1 MTRGGP
7 VPPRCLLITGASSGI
22 GAALAEAYAA
32 PGVTLR
38 LTGRDATR
46 LAQVAYQCTAAGAV
60 VESAVL
66 DVTDAAAMAATVL
79 DWDAAVP
86 FDLVIANAG
95 ISAGSG
101 AGLESEADLRQVTDI
116 NVIGTINTLAPLLP
130 RLTARQQGHVAV
142 MASLAGYRGLAGA
155 AAYCA
160 SKAWVKAYGEALRLT
175 LAPLGVRVSVICPGF
190 VKSRITDQ
198 NKFPMPFLMPAPRAA
213 QIIKRALAANRARI
227 AFPWPMATA
236 IHLIAALPAAWADRL
251 LQRLPQKT

>member
-1 MTRGGP
+1 M
-7 VPPRCLLITGASSGI
+7 LITGASSGI

-32 PGVTLR
+32 PGVRLR
-38 LTGRDATR
+38 LTGRDKAR
-46 LAQVAYQCTAAGAV
+46 LSEIAHRCSAAGAL
-60 VESAVL
+60 VEMAAL
-66 DVTDAAAMAATVL
+66 DVTDAVAMTATLL
-79 DWDAAVP
+79 DWDAAMP

-95 ISAGSG
+95 VSTGSG
-101 AGLESEADLRQVTDI
+101 AGLESEPDLQHVTDI

-130 RLTARQQGHVAV
+130 RLTARQQGQVAV

-190 VKSRITDQ
+190 VKSRITDR
-198 NKFPMPFLMPAPRAA
+198 NTFPMPFLMPASRAA
-213 QIIKRALAANRARI
+213 QIIKRGLATNRARI
-227 AFPWPMATA
+227 AFPWQMAAA

-251 LQRLPQKT
+251 LQRLPKKT